1 MISRE
6 KQIAIPPGAYKYS
19 EYFILVRTDTGRKL
33 SGNGR
38 WAGGPF
44 YTGYKH
50 SYQAGATYRHSN
62 KLSGAFNYNHNNI
75 SLAEGR
81 FKTNLLSTRINYG
94 FSTSMF
100 INSLIQYNSDTHQWS
115 SNVRFNIIHR
125 PLSDIFIVYNE
136 RRDSITGNLVDRALI
151 AKMTYMI
158 SR

>member
-1 MISRE
+1 M
-6 KQIAIPPGAYKYS
+6 
-19 EYFILVRTDTGRKL
+19 
-33 SGNGR
+33 
-38 WAGGPF
+38 
-44 YTGYKH
+44 
-50 SYQAGATYRHSN
+50 
-62 KLSGAFNYNHNNI
+62 SGAFNYTHNNI
-75 SLAEGR
+75 SLEQGR

-94 FSTSMF
+94 FSTTMF

-136 RRDSITGNLVDRALI
+136 RRDSISGNLVDRALI